1 MVSSVTPDPTTATTV
16 AASTHPNDGCEYSIP
31 SSGHRVVTDTQIGGM
46 VIFGALLML
55 GGGRTF
61 VINRRCTRDE
71 QGCAL
76 LPILP
81 CLGDVALTMP

>member
-16 AASTHPNDGCEYSIP
+16 AASTHPNDGSEHSSP
-31 SSGHRVVTDTQIGGM
+31 SSGHLAVTDTQIGGM
-46 VIFGALLML
+46 AIFGALLKH

-61 VINRRCTRDE
+61 VINRRRTRDE

-76 LPILP
+76 LPIHP